1 MGQRSGKFILFPGI
15 NLVMRRMQQ
24 SKIYTTFTKT
34 PLSRGTAA
42 IPRLCLSHEKVTTHS
57 TLLSGDLLFVLIL
70 NLI

>member
-24 SKIYTTFTKT
+24 SKIYTTFNKT
-34 PLSRGTAA
+34 PLNRGTA
-42 IPRLCLSHEKVTTHS
+42 IPLCVSLMRKLLPTLL
-57 TLLSGDLLFVLIL
+57 LLSGDLLLVRIL